1 MLSSSSKLGI
11 FIYFAHKPPFSTT
24 INPIKWAVPMQYTH
38 SHFPI
43 YLHIRTYLSFFFL
56 NVQFPRKQNR
66 AHISANLHLN
76 ILIYSDILL
85 Y

>member
-1 MLSSSSKLGI
+1 
-11 FIYFAHKPPFSTT
+11 
-24 INPIKWAVPMQYTH
+24 MQYTH